1 MLFFILFFLTFLLI
15 RIMLFFIFIFFLT
28 FLEFWGSELC
38 GLRKAYKEMI
48 FRVLSKEQVLE

>member
-1 MLFFILFFLTFLLI
+1 MKYLFVHSIKKLI
-15 RIMLFFIFIFFLT
+15 RIKLILFYFSLT